1 MLKQQRVASGRSKR
15 ADHETKLSSKRAK
28 RAAQAAEELR
38 ISALTVATKYSEL
51 VKLSNAELSDQL
63 KAHKLARKKAK
74 QDVSL
79 CALRTAW
86 RTC

>member
-51 VKLSNAELSDQL
+51 VKLSNVELSDHL
-63 KAHKLARKKAK
+63 KAHNLARK
-74 QDVSL
+74 
-79 CALRTAW
+79 
-86 RTC
+86 